1 MAEAPMNLGE
11 HIATIRRIINRD
23 FYTTIDKEQALIRF
37 AEFEMWMR
45 HAKPKPEARGRHLM
59 DVPSEEYHDENTL
72 HKVFGAMVDNGVNGE
87 EAREI
92 INTMQNAGLLFREHV
107 PEEAKSHKRRVR

>member
-1 MAEAPMNLGE
+1 MNLGE
-11 HIATIRRIINRD
+11 HIATIRRIVDRD

-37 AEFEMWMR
+37 SEFEMWMR

-59 DVPSEEYHDENTL
+59 ERPSEEYHDEETL
-72 HKVFGAMVDNGVNGE
+72 QKVYGAMVDNGVNGE

-92 INTMQNAGLLFREHV
+92 INTMQNAGLLFREHR
-107 PEEAKSHKRRVR
+107 ADASNHKRRVR